1 MKKKNPKYILR
12 FLGVTILG
20 FPAIFV
26 EATYSG
32 LRATHKI
39 LFTLV
44 CIGICCGIA
53 AYFKKVNPLDRA
65 YYDPRARQIREES
78 YVQIK
83 QVYEKKYKVT
93 LVIFLLLLSF
103 FNELLEALAELAA
116 PIIGVS
122 GIPFMVFVTI
132 VGSIPIHVLLAMHSS
147 FCNNYKAAQVEETQR
162 TDKQR
167 KEEMAKA
174 KEEYAKQ
181 QAITAENARRACEE
195 RRETERLL
203 LERRKQ
209 LWDILL
215 SEYSADPWVRSMIFG
230 ASSEAEIT
238 NAAIH
243 NDFTY
248 RLDLNKFVLY
258 EEALP
263 EEWLQNSDRVKWIE
277 NVFAQIPEL
286 FPGVK
291 TNEISG
297 MISRGFRIEGYGSL
311 FGGEWNKRVGIIGSK
326 VEDII
331 TARLSYYTS
340 QYKIAKTGDDGEIAV
355 QQVLNMHPGA
365 FFAIHNLRLEYVNQE
380 GRTVSIETDTLI
392 LAPNGI
398 FAVEVK
404 NYGSSGKYK
413 IVVMPDGNW
422 YKEFFKEKEY
432 FVGKIPKK
440 KREVVREPLP
450 SAFAQNSLHIG
461 GLELIINEI
470 LGRDMANRVY
480 VENVVVIAN
489 NEVEIESSLQ
499 GRQILTRVGTLYDCL
514 TQSRERLFSVDEL
527 NQIKAGLEARGL
539 PAKKYPINDYRHELQ
554 DLSKVCAWIR
564 EVRDGA
570 ESAVDQCKA
579 DHPEIFEGILG

>member
-1 MKKKNPKYILR
+1 MEKKNPKSILR

-20 FPAIFV
+20 FPAVFV
-26 EATYSG
+26 ETTYSG

-39 LFTLV
+39 LFALV

-53 AYFKKVNPLDRA
+53 VYFKKVNPLDRA
-65 YYDPRARQIREES
+65 YYDPRARQIRGES
-78 YVQIK
+78 YIQIK
-83 QVYEKKYKVT
+83 QAYEKKYKVT

-116 PIIGVS
+116 PIIGIS
-122 GIPFMVFVTI
+122 GIPFMVFVSI
-132 VGSIPIHVLLAMHSS
+132 VGSIPIHVLLAMRSY
-147 FCNNYKAAQVEETQR
+147 FCNDYKAAQVEETQR

-174 KEEYAKQ
+174 KEEYTKQ
-181 QAITAENARRACEE
+181 QAIAAENARRTWEE
-195 RRETERLL
+195 RREAERLL

-215 SEYSADPWVRSMIFG
+215 SEYGVDPWVRSMMFG
-230 ASSEAEIT
+230 VFSEAEIT
-238 NAAIH
+238 NSAILK
-243 NDFTY
+243 DFTY
-248 RLDLNKFVLY
+248 RLDLNKLVLY

-263 EEWLQNSDRVKWIE
+263 KEWLQNSDRVKWIE
-277 NVFAQIPEL
+277 NVFTQIPSL
-286 FPGVK
+286 FPGFK
-291 TNEISG
+291 TSEVSG
-297 MISRGFRIEGYGSL
+297 MISRGFIMKEYGSL

-355 QQVLNMHPGA
+355 QQILDMHPGA

-413 IVVMPDGNW
+413 IVVTPDGNW

-432 FVGKIPKK
+432 FVGKTPKK

-514 TQSRERLFSVDEL
+514 TQSRERLFSLDEL

-539 PAKKYPINDYRHELQ
+539 PAKKYPINDYRQELQ
-554 DLSKVCAWIR
+554 DLSKVCAWLR

-570 ESAVDQCKA
+570 ESAVAQCKA
-579 DHPEIFEGILG
+579 DHPEIFEVILG